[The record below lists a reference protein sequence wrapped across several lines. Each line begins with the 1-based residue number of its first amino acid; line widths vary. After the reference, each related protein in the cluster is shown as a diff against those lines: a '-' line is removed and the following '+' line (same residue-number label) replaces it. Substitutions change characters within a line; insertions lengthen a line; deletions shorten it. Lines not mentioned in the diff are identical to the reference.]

1 MALLQINF
9 KSETIQMEQ
18 TLNVILPQVG
28 LYEGEKQRQI
38 KERGFQV
45 LYLLHGLSD
54 DHSVWLRHTSIER
67 YALEYGIAVV
77 MPNASR
83 SFYVDMRYG
92 PDYYTY
98 ISYEIPYIVQTIL
111 PISSA
116 REDNFIAGLSMGGYG
131 AFMIALR
138 NPDQY
143 EAAASLSGTL
153 DLTPGFSLQEEGYK
167 KMAREIFGTKLEYIK
182 SDYNLIRLVKK
193 QSMSGERLPRLYQCC
208 GTGDFVYSVN
218 RRFRAAAL
226 KYGLDLTYEE
236 KPGAYE
242 WSYWDS
248 NLRQILTW
256 MLKREPQKSVML
268 RFETVGNAVP

>member
-256 MLKREPQKSVML
+256 MLKREPQKSIML

>member
-9 KSETIQMEQ
+9 KSKIIQMEH
-18 TLNVILPQVG
+18 TLNVILPQIG
-28 LYEGEKQRQI
+28 LYEGEKQKQI
-38 KERGFQV
+38 RERGFPV

-77 MPNASR
+77 MPNAGR
-83 SFYVDMRYG
+83 SFYADMKYG
-92 PDYYTY
+92 PNYYTY
-98 ISYEIPYIVQTIL
+98 ISYEVPHIVRTML

-138 NPDQY
+138 NPEQY

-153 DLTPGFSLQEEGYK
+153 DLMPGFSFPEEGYQ
-167 KMAREIFGTKLEYIK
+167 KMAKQIFGSKLEYIK
-182 SDYNLIRLVKK
+182 SDYNLIRLVKIK
-193 QSMSGERLPRLYQCC
+193 SMSGEKLPRLYMCC
-208 GTGDFVYSVN
+208 GTGDFVYGVN
-218 RRFRAAAL
+218 LRFRAAAM

-236 KPGAYE
+236 GPGAHE

-248 NLRQILTW
+248 NLKRILTW
-256 MLKREPQKSVML
+256 MLGKEPQKSLELKV
-268 RFETVGNAVP
+268 F

>member
-83 SFYVDMRYG
+83 SFYVDMRSVGFYS
-92 PDYYTY
+92 
-98 ISYEIPYIVQTIL
+98 ISYEIPYIVSHTAYL
-111 PISSA
+111 PV
-116 REDNFIAGLSMGGYG
+116 DNFHAACPWVAMARLV
-131 AFMIALR
+131 ALR

-143 EAAASLSGTL
+143 ELRQPPGTW
-153 DLTPGFSLQEEGYK
+153 TGGFSLQE
-167 KMAREIFGTKLEYIK
+167 
-182 SDYNLIRLVKK
+182 RL
-193 QSMSGERLPRLYQCC
+193 
-208 GTGDFVYSVN
+208 
-218 RRFRAAAL
+218 
-226 KYGLDLTYEE
+226 
-236 KPGAYE
+236 
-242 WSYWDS
+242 
-248 NLRQILTW
+248 
-256 MLKREPQKSVML
+256 
-268 RFETVGNAVP
+268 